1 MPQTTPPKQSQWI
14 KTAPGV
20 RWRTIAVGEK
30 LFQMLVEFEAGA
42 STASHSHPHEQV
54 IHVLRGKLRLILED
68 GAIELSPGESYVLR
82 SNVPHGAEA
91 PVAALLLDSFSPPR
105 DDLIALDSER
115 IPSSP

>member
-1 MPQTTPPKQSQWI
+1 MSQTVSLKQSQWI

-20 RWRTIAVGEK
+20 RRRTIAVGEK

-68 GAIELSPGESYVLR
+68 GNLEVSAGESYVLG

-91 PVAALLLDSFSPPR
+91 PVDTLVLDSFSPPR
-105 DDLIALDSER
+105 EDLIEQDSKLM
-115 IPSSP
+115 